1 MITMQEVYRNS
12 NEWLVRQNRI
22 QNAELAYYKERT
34 KTWWQK
40 IAEYFR
46 EIV

>member
-12 NEWLVRQNRI
+12 NEWLVQQHDLEYMPR
-22 QNAELAYYKERT
+22 EVYVVEK

-40 IAEYFR
+40 IAEYLK
-46 EIV
+46 EII